1 MYSVKAGNLIASS
14 VNYTVS
20 KKALRHGLSFI
31 GEGIQL
37 SWPVLWKYSI
47 HPKL

>member
-1 MYSVKAGNLIASS
+1 MDSVKAGNLIASS
-14 VNYTVS
+14 VKHTVS

-31 GEGIQL
+31 GQGIQL
-37 SWPVLWKYSI
+37 LWPVLWKYSI